1 MHRGDVLDN
10 ETSAHWSVGK
20 FTYLVP
26 ECIAHADGVGPIID
40 LGAHC
45 GKLLT
50 LTVGINHVIEQER
63 LIISVWGSTDGIDWG
78 TKPLVAS
85 PQKHYCGI
93 YSTFLNL
100 ARYPK
105 VRYLRAEWHM
115 SRWGKEDPTPMFRF
129 YVFAEES
136 GSHMRTA
143 VAQV

>member
-10 ETSAHWSVGK
+10 EISLPWSVGK

-26 ECIAHADGVGPIID
+26 ECMARADGMGPIMD
-40 LGAHC
+40 LHAHC
-45 GKLLT
+45 GKLLVLT
-50 LTVGINHVIEQER
+50 LGINHVIEQER
-63 LIISVWGSTDGIDWG
+63 LILSVWGSANGIDWG
-78 TKPLVAS
+78 TKPLFAF

-105 VRYLRAEWHM
+105 VRYLRAEWNM

-129 YVFAEES
+129 YVLAEES
-136 GSHMRTA
+136 GSHTRTA
-143 VAQV
+143 VA